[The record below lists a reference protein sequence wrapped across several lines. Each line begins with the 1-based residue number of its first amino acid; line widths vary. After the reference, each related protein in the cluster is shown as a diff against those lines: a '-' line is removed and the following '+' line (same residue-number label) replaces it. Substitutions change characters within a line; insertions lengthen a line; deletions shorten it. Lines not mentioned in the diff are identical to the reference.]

1 MSENVLAAL
10 AAIRAA
16 VGDDDAETVRG
27 YKFSFDPSRQLSGW
41 HDNNSIC
48 DFYMINDKRYSM
60 NEVMYIE
67 AFATMALNV
76 LANHNPGLNA
86 LFAAGEV

>member
-16 VGDDDAETVRG
+16 VGNDDAGAVRG
-27 YKFSFDPSRQLSGW
+27 YKLSFDPSRQSRR
-41 HDNNSIC
+41 HDNGSIG
-48 DFYMINDKRYSM
+48 DFYMIDNKRYSM
-60 NEVMYIE
+60 AEVMYID

-76 LANHNPGLNA
+76 LANHSPGLNA